1 VRADRPRASGAVAWC
16 LYDWAMSAFNTV
28 IGTFVFSVYFTRA
41 VAADEIAGTALWS
54 RALAASGVAVLVLSP
69 VLGAIADRGGRRKPW
84 LALLTLVTVVA
95 TAALWTVRPDP
106 ASVLT
111 ALVLVAVASTA
122 FDLSGVFYNAL
133 LPAVAS
139 PRMLG
144 RISGWGWGLGYLG
157 GLGSLVLC
165 LVLLIRPEAPLFGL
179 LDRDASEHLR
189 ATGPAVALWFAV
201 FALPLFVFSPD
212 RPGTG
217 VSAARAVREGLAQL
231 RATVA
236 RLAARDRN
244 TALFLVS
251 SAVYREGLNTLF
263 AFGGIYAAGTFGMTF
278 DQLIVFAIA
287 LNVSS
292 AVGAALF
299 AFADDRVGSKPTIMA
314 ALVGLMAAGVPIL
327 LVTDIGWF
335 WALAVGLGLFVGPA
349 QAASRT
355 LMARLSAPGT
365 ETEMFGLYNLT
376 GRAVGFVGPLALGLA
391 TEWSGSQRVGMAT
404 VVAMFAIGAA
414 GLAFVREVDRRA
426 GGGGT
431 G

>member
-1 VRADRPRASGAVAWC
+1 MTADRPRPAGAVAWC

-69 VLGAIADRGGRRKPW
+69 VLGAVADRGGRRKPW

-106 ASVLT
+106 AYVLT

-122 FDLSGVFYNAL
+122 FDLAGVFYNAL
-133 LPAVAS
+133 LPSVAS

-144 RISGWGWGLGYLG
+144 RVSGWGWGLGYLG

-201 FALPLFVFSPD
+201 FALPLFVLAPD

-217 VSAARAVREGLAQL
+217 VTAARAVREGLARL

-236 RLAARDRN
+236 RLAAGDRN

-292 AVGAALF
+292 ALGAALF
-299 AFADDRVGSKPTIMA
+299 AFADDRVGSKPTVMA

-327 LVTDIGWF
+327 FVTDVGWF

-404 VVAMFAIGAA
+404 IVAMFAIGAA
-414 GLAFVREVDRRA
+414 GLAFVREADRRA
-426 GGGGT
+426 GP
-431 G
+431 

>member
-1 VRADRPRASGAVAWC
+1 VTPDRPRPAGAVAWC

-84 LALLTLVTVVA
+84 LALLTLVTVGA

-106 ASVLT
+106 ASVLA
-111 ALVLVAVASTA
+111 ALVLVAVASAA

-133 LPAVAS
+133 LPAVAP

-217 VSAARAVREGLAQL
+217 VTAARAVREGLAQL

-292 AVGAALF
+292 AAGAALF
-299 AFADDRVGSKPTIMA
+299 AFADDRVGSKPTVMA

-327 LVTDIGWF
+327 FVTDIGWF

-404 VVAMFAIGAA
+404 IVAMFAMGAA
-414 GLAFVREVDRRA
+414 GLAFVREADRRA
-426 GGGGT
+426 GP
-431 G
+431 

>member
-1 VRADRPRASGAVAWC
+1 MTPDRPRPAGAVAWC

-41 VAADEIAGTALWS
+41 VAADGIAGTALWS

-106 ASVLT
+106 AYVLA

-133 LPAVAS
+133 LPAVAP

-217 VSAARAVREGLAQL
+217 VTAARAVREGLAQL

-292 AVGAALF
+292 ALGAALF
-299 AFADDRVGSKPTIMA
+299 AFADDRVGSKPTVMA
-314 ALVGLMAAGVPIL
+314 ALVGLTAAGVPIL
-327 LVTDIGWF
+327 FVTDIGWF

-404 VVAMFAIGAA
+404 IVAMFAIGAA
-414 GLAFVREVDRRA
+414 GLAFVREADRRA
-426 GGGGT
+426 GP
-431 G
+431 